1 MTKLQ
6 PAVADKNCREA
17 EGPVQSQVI
26 DIGQVIS
33 HHITNYS
40 FPTSTLE
47 LCNNTSDIFT
57 SRHTKWLVIHNFSFK
72 LQDIWVHQGCR
83 STFKKICP
91 SILLTLGILQSKY
104 FVWLGFAKLDLLV
117 LYCTG
122 SNPNISLSTVLI
134 SQNL

>member
-17 EGPVQSQVI
+17 EGLVQSQVI

-57 SRHTKWLVIHNFSFK
+57 SRHTKSLWPDTTFHSNCKIFGFIRAVEVLFKNLPINLADSRNFAVQVFCLVGICKARLASFVLHRIK
-72 LQDIWVHQGCR
+72 
-83 STFKKICP
+83 P
-91 SILLTLGILQSKY
+91 EYQS
-104 FVWLGFAKLDLLV
+104 
-117 LYCTG
+117 
-122 SNPNISLSTVLI
+122 
-134 SQNL
+134 